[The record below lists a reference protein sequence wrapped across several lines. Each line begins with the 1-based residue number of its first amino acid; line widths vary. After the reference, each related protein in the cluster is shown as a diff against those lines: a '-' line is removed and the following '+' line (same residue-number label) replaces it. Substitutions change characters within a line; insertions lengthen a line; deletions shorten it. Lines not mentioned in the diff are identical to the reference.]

1 MHVMWMHMVDF
12 LFVKVCY
19 WYEASSAIFVM
30 RPSPR
35 ALYFIQT
42 KQQCFKC
49 FIVFYTTDV

>member
-1 MHVMWMHMVDF
+1 MANIVQA
-12 LFVKVCY
+12 KP
-19 WYEASSAIFVM
+19 SAIFVT

-35 ALYFIQT
+35 AVYFIQM

>member
-1 MHVMWMHMVDF
+1 MVNIAQA
-12 LFVKVCY
+12 K
-19 WYEASSAIFVM
+19 WSAIFVIACAMFIM

-35 ALYFIQT
+35 AVYFIQT